1 MNMKKLIAL
10 LLVVCMVAGLFIGCK
25 KKTKDP
31 VTDPT
36 ATGATEATE
45 AVDATE
51 GTVDPTATG
60 ETEAPEATDAPE
72 DTEGGQSAD
81 KKPTAATR
89 PKKTTSTKSTKAT
102 KATTATKATQA
113 AVTKATSGA
122 TKATTA
128 VNSKYKGKTLEIY
141 GLGANDSEYYLNM
154 QTIIDNE
161 STKIYPHVERAAIV
175 EWAAMNGV
183 TIEFKGD
190 YNQNTVMAA
199 INAGDKPDVVFQSN
213 QFNNIAM
220 NGLAASLTSSEY
232 KKLAE
237 VVGEEFLDLCKFGS
251 KTLGFVRPWTGTMM
265 CYYNVD
271 MFNDYGVKTPKEY
284 FLEGNWTWDTFK
296 EVMVQMTKD
305 TNGDGKIDTY
315 GMNGDAW
322 GFMLD
327 PWKTNAKGELVSVID
342 EPYVKDFI
350 AMKYDAYVVNKCTIA
365 GQNKIQTNVINPMF
379 AMQMSDCEP
388 YNWQHLYQEIPNGNR
403 LEVAP
408 IPEWRGEN
416 GETMGKSK
424 ITGSG
429 IHMFATCDEREA
441 VIDMLVYVAK
451 CTLKYVSDYSLGT
464 VACEYEGLQGTT
476 EYSKAC
482 VDALKKINA
491 SRTKKL
497 KALGDIYDASYVTK
511 LNKYLD
517 ERGHSISP
525 VHGDVTSPIGYKEVT
540 QMPPESSIPA
550 IKGKYEN
557 ALNAFNSLYLK

>member
-1 MNMKKLIAL
+1 MKKLIAL

-36 ATGATEATE
+36 ASGATEATE

-51 GTVDPTATG
+51 GTEDPTATG
-60 ETEAPEATDAPE
+60 ETEAPEATEGPE
-72 DTEGGQSAD
+72 DTEGEQSAG

-89 PKKTTSTKSTKAT
+89 PKKTTSTKATKAT
-102 KATTATKATQA
+102 KATGATKATQE

-141 GLGANDSEYYLNM
+141 GLGTDDSEYYTNM

-183 TIEFKGD
+183 NIVFKGD

-199 INAGDKPDVVFQSN
+199 INAGEKPDVVFQSN
-213 QFNNIAM
+213 QFESLAL

-237 VVGEEFLDLCKFGS
+237 VVGEGFLDLCKFGS
-251 KTLGFVRPWTGTMM
+251 KNLGFVRPWTGTHML
-265 CYYNVD
+265 YYNVD
-271 MFNDYGVKTPKEY
+271 MFTEYGVKTPKEH
-284 FLEGNWTWDTFK
+284 FLEGTWTWDTFL
-296 EVMVQMTKD
+296 ETMVAMTKD
-305 TNGDGKIDTY
+305 TNGDSKIDTY
-315 GMNGDAW
+315 GLNGDSW
-322 GFMLD
+322 GFAFD
-327 PWKTNAKGELVSVID
+327 FWKTNAKGELVSVID

-350 AMKYDAYVVNKCTIA
+350 ALKYNAWSVKKCTIA

-379 AMQMSDCEP
+379 AMQISDCEP

-408 IPEWRGEN
+408 APEWRGEN
-416 GETMGKSK
+416 GETMGKTK
-424 ITGSG
+424 ITQSA
-429 IHMFATCDEREA
+429 IHLFATCDEREA
-441 VIDMLVYVAK
+441 AIDMLVYVAK
-451 CTLKYVSDYSLGT
+451 CVFKYVSDYSLGT
-464 VACEYEGLQGTT
+464 VDCEYEGLQGTT
-476 EYSKAC
+476 DYSKAC
-482 VDALKKINA
+482 MDALEKINA

-497 KALGDIYDASYVTK
+497 KALGDNYDAEYVTK

-517 ERGHSISP
+517 ERGYTITPVNGDASSP
-525 VHGDVTSPIGYKEVT
+525 MGYAEVT

-557 ALNAFNSLYLK
+557 SLKTFNSLYINK